1 VTKCVKPLRH
11 LETSSTKSSK
21 RSVLISRAGTESDC
35 ALSQTK
41 SLSGLAHFVISARLY
56 LDDALALLLELVA
69 PPALDQALAQELL
82 QPLALAALHQLGV
95 DELL

>member
-1 VTKCVKPLRH
+1 
-11 LETSSTKSSK
+11 
-21 RSVLISRAGTESDC
+21 
-35 ALSQTK
+35 
-41 SLSGLAHFVISARLY
+41 LAHFVISARLY